1 MQEGEEGPV
10 ILSNGEK
17 EKALPPLDVTQEHVV
32 SAAKEGTAKEIL
44 VSPTLSPTQPDID
57 VS

>member
-1 MQEGEEGPV
+1 MPEGEEGPV

-17 EKALPPLDVTQEHVV
+17 EKALPPLDVTQDHIV
-32 SAAKEGTAKEIL
+32 STAKEDAAKEIL
-44 VSPTLSPTQPDID
+44 VSPTLSPTRPDID